1 MLFLIPVA
9 ALAVAAVLL
18 FPLRRG
24 GVAPYVKKRIL
35 ANAGVFL
42 LSAVLLVTLAIGA
55 GAQNGPDADA
65 TQPVMEQQIQQG
77 APAPEGTADGTVST
91 QMPAVPASDNGRGLG
106 FLAAALATG
115 LSCLGAGIAIASTAP
130 AAIGAFSED
139 PKAFGKALIFVVLGE
154 GVALYGLLISIL
166 LINKL

>member
-1 MLFLIPVA
+1 MLYLIPTAAVIAALLLLLPARKNRDTGRARRCLVMNAGLFVVA
-9 ALAVAAVLL
+9 AALMVVMAVGAA
-18 FPLRRG
+18 
-24 GVAPYVKKRIL
+24 A
-35 ANAGVFL
+35 
-42 LSAVLLVTLAIGA
+42 
-55 GAQNGPDADA
+55 
-65 TQPVMEQQIQQG
+65 E
-77 APAPEGTADGTVST
+77 APEAAAAATAT
-91 QMPAVPASDNGRGLG
+91 ASDAGQGMG

>member
-1 MLFLIPVA
+1 MLFLIPT
-9 ALAVAAVLL
+9 AAVIVAGILL
-18 FPLRRG
+18 LPVLKNGSTTGARRR
-24 GVAPYVKKRIL
+24 VT
-35 ANAGVFL
+35 ANAGVFFIASL
-42 LSAVLLVTLAIGA
+42 LLVTLAVSA
-55 GAQNGPDADA
+55 SA
-65 TQPVMEQQIQQG
+65 
-77 APAPEGTADGTVST
+77 APAETA
-91 QMPAVPASDNGRGLG
+91 QAVVQAAADNNAGMGY
-106 FLAAALATG
+106 LAAALATG

>member
-1 MLFLIPVA
+1 MLYLIPTAAVIA
-9 ALAVAAVLL
+9 ALLLL
-18 FPLRRG
+18 FPARKNRDTGRARRRL
-24 GVAPYVKKRIL
+24 VM
-35 ANAGVFL
+35 NAGLFVVAAAL
-42 LSAVLLVTLAIGA
+42 MVVMAVGA
-55 GAQNGPDADA
+55 AA
-65 TQPVMEQQIQQG
+65 E
-77 APAPEGTADGTVST
+77 APEAAAAATAT
-91 QMPAVPASDNGRGLG
+91 ASDAGQGMG